1 MVSPMSLI
9 GVIIILTGAVLALKG
24 LYMLTGDLEPDGT
37 VRDSIRDRK
46 DRLGR

>member
-1 MVSPMSLI
+1 MSLI
-9 GVIIILTGAVLALKG
+9 GVLIILAGAILALKG
-24 LYMLTGDLEPDGT
+24 LCLLTGGAEPDGT